1 MTRYLRHIK
10 DETFINELHAGKSFN
25 ASYCTTFSAI
35 LALLGY
41 NTSPK
46 YYECLKVR
54 LCGMG
59 FDADYSKKFFVIY
72 TSNYVFIVGED
83 HGTHTIIN
91 NLLSAV
97 KYHFQMRDEKEK
109 MFTSFKDLCKTTH
122 EDIVKF
128 ANLANN
134 TSENILVNSL
144 DLFDL

>member
-1 MTRYLRHIK
+1 MRHLRPIK
-10 DETFINELHAGKSFN
+10 DEAFISELLAGKSFSV
-25 ASYCTTFSAI
+25 SYCTTFSAI
-35 LALLGY
+35 LTLLGY
-41 NTSPK
+41 DTSPK

-59 FDADYSKKFFVIY
+59 FNTDYSKEFFVLY

-83 HGTHTIIN
+83 HDAHTRVS

-97 KYHFQMRDEKEK
+97 KDHFQMRDEKEK
-109 MFTSFKDLCKTTH
+109 IKDLCKTIH

-128 ANLANN
+128 ANLTNN
-134 TSENILVNSL
+134 TLKDILVNPL